1 MEFIVD
7 HMDDFF
13 IHLAQH
19 PRRMPTGLAVHSIV
33 SDPHKAQH
41 IHRVFQT
48 FNFSFILGGGGTFTF
63 RDRTWEVKAP
73 CVFIQWP
80 GERMDYGPG
89 PEGTSW
95 SELSLLYS
103 ADQLD
108 ALRQRNLALERKPIW
123 PVRRTSLMQEQIR
136 RLEELLTEPEA
147 GGAVDRIDRAC
158 ELMIVESRLGESR
171 PPVGHDEEIIR
182 KIRRHVREHYTEHH
196 DFDAL
201 AREHGL
207 SPATFRR
214 YWNRYVHTP
223 PARYVT
229 HLRMREA
236 CRLLAETDTTVAQIA
251 HQLNY
256 DDPLYFSRR
265 FSAAM
270 QIPATEYR
278 RRYAIRH

>member
-7 HMDDFF
+7 HMDEFF

-80 GERMDYGPG
+80 GERMDYGPA